1 MSWVDLMIFAR
12 YACCWLQVAFMVG
25 FSLAL
30 VLVLW
35 NLLCTAA
42 SFKRAFLAAAKQQQL
57 QLQLAQAGWGRAG
70 TAIRAGA
77 QPWEG
82 GWQARGLEGTL
93 ATWQLPEGA
102 EAVTPEY
109 RTPEQYM
116 GAQAAASHQ
125 LRSPVPAGAATAA
138 AATPMQAD
146 PLVWMAGAG
155 QVKGAPAFVPPGHT
169 ALLLGVLA
177 SSAVLQLYI
186 VGLALTLAGGILCHP
201 WFYAWFL
208 PTCYPYLG
216 KEERKNERKNP
227 ARRHKFRK
235 GKVRR

>member
-1 MSWVDLMIFAR
+1 MVWIDLVDLE
-12 YACCWLQVAFMVG
+12 CCTCCRLKVAFIVG

-57 QLQLAQAGWGRAG
+57 QLQLAQLGWGRAG
-70 TAIRAGA
+70 AATRAGA
-77 QPWEG
+77 QPWEV
-82 GWQARGLEGTL
+82 GWQVRGREGTL
-93 ATWQLPEGA
+93 AAWQLPEGA

-116 GAQAAASHQ
+116 GSQEAASHQ
-125 LRSPVPAGAATAA
+125 LRSPVPAGAAAAA

-155 QVKGAPAFVPPGHT
+155 QVKGAPASVPPGHT
-169 ALLLGVLA
+169 ALLLGVLT

-216 KEERKNERKNP
+216 RKKERMKERTP
-227 ARRHKFRK
+227 PY
-235 GKVRR
+235 GIS